1 VTTWVKICGV
11 TRVEDAELAVAA
23 GADALGINFCP
34 ASPRFC
40 PPAAAREIVAAVA
53 GGAVVYG
60 LFVNEPRERIC
71 AAVKDTGVDGI
82 QLHGDEPD
90 ELTLGWGVPLL
101 RAVRVESRESV
112 DRALA
117 IARDYRVL
125 LDSPRGGGSGTSFD
139 PALVEGLNLSEAVV
153 AGGLTPENVSDR
165 IRRLRPWGVDVS
177 SGVEKGPGIKD
188 PRRVREFI
196 SHAKSAR

>member
-1 VTTWVKICGV
+1 MTVWVKICGV
-11 TRVEDAELAVAA
+11 TRVEDAEVAAAA
-23 GADALGINFCP
+23 GADAIGINFCP
-34 ASPRFC
+34 TSPRFC
-40 PPAAAREIVAAVA
+40 PPKAARTIARAVAADV
-53 GGAVVYG
+53 VVYG
-60 LFVNEPRERIC
+60 LFVNEPRERIR
-71 AAVKDTGVDGI
+71 AVVGESGVVGI

-90 ELTLGWGVPLL
+90 ELALGWGVPLL

-117 IARDYRVL
+117 IARGYRVL

-139 PALVEGLNLSEAVV
+139 AALVDGLNLSEAVI

-196 SHAKSAR
+196 SNAKSAR